1 MNKNSILF
9 ILLAIPSILF
19 GQSEKMGF
27 ELLSSGESG
36 IVFNNTLQEQNNASV
51 IDYDY
56 FYNGAGVGIADFDK
70 DGLQDLFFAGNQVD
84 DKLYKNIGGLRFI
97 DVSKDAGI
105 NQQGWSVGVSIVDIN
120 NDGYP
125 DIYVSR
131 SGPTSLYRKNALYIN
146 LGGMRFKESAAE
158 YNLDISAPSTQTAFL
173 DYDRDGDLDAYM
185 ITHPAN
191 FKNKDD
197 LQKFLEKVKEG
208 RVESDQ
214 LLRNDNGVFT
224 NASKEAGIT
233 EYGYSLGI
241 AVCDINNDSW
251 PDIFVGNDFDEP
263 DLLLLNNRNGT
274 FKNVAKSAFKHTSNY
289 SMGCDAADINNDGY
303 IDIASADM
311 SFTSHY
317 RSKTNMPSMQ
327 PEKFD
332 ARVKLGWNYQ
342 YMSNVLQMNTGMGTF
357 SEVAQLS
364 GIHQSDWSWA
374 MLMVD
379 LNGDN
384 NRDVFISNGY
394 KRDTRFN
401 DLPSI
406 LSDLQSNGG
415 LQDVNQFLNK
425 IPETLISNVVFE
437 NKGLFEFENVSE
449 KWGIY
454 QEMHSHGVAY
464 GDLDNDGDLDLVIN
478 NVDRE
483 SVIYK
488 NTLNPEKFS
497 KVIIPS
503 ANAKW
508 LNTRFY
514 ALYSNDT
521 IMSEY
526 QPIRGYASSMESALF
541 FYPDKE
547 GKLPTSIVYRDE
559 INNYHKIDNTSGSI
573 LASENSVKTNF
584 SYRFA
589 RPNYFLPSSEN
600 AGLKIGYTE
609 NANDDYEFQRLLPH
623 MQSVGGPFIC
633 KTDALKNGKDEIYI
647 SGSTGQTAAF
657 LIQDVYGKYNAY
669 SLPDF
674 VKDNGFE
681 DEGCVFVDVNGDS
694 YDDLFVSS
702 GGGEYEPGNV
712 ENEDRLYISNQ
723 QGNFTKKRLKNISF
737 VNGGA
742 TIKGDFNKDGNEDVL
757 VAGRVYPN
765 HYPLPAPFTLWL
777 GDGNTLVEESA
788 NTIFEGI
795 NEIGMVQDIKYSDIN
810 KDGYLDLIC
819 TGHWMGV
826 EVYFGMKNGKYSSQ
840 TSISNGTR
848 GWFNTMEIHDFNE
861 DGLLDILIGNEGM
874 NNKFKASYK
883 KPLSIYVDDF
893 DNSGTQDV
901 VLVKKDGDIAVPVRG
916 KECSTEQLPSLD
928 SKFTSYEDFANA
940 SIEDIYSTEGLA
952 NAYYAEVNEFR
963 HGIFYQDKDGTFSYK
978 ALNHAAQISPIKDWE
993 LKDLNKDGK
1002 IDILGVGNRYQTEVE
1017 TVRGDAGTGL
1027 VLIQEENGEFTY
1039 LMPSESGMYIPFNSR
1054 TILSI
1059 KRNEKTSY
1067 LIGNNNGPLIM
1078 IDLK

>member
-1 MNKNSILF
+1 MNTRLILSILLF
-9 ILLAIPSILF
+9 MPKLIL
-19 GQSEKMGF
+19 GQSGSMGF
-27 ELLSSGESG
+27 ELIPSNESG
-36 IVFNNTLQEQNNASV
+36 ITFNNTLQEKNNASV

-70 DGLQDLFFAGNQVD
+70 DGLQDLFFAGNQVE
-84 DKLYKNIGGLRFI
+84 DKLYKNIGNLRFI

-120 NDGYP
+120 NDSYP

-131 SGPTSLYRKNALYIN
+131 SGPTPLYRKNVLYIN

-158 YNLDISAPSTQTAFL
+158 YNLDINAPSTQTAFL
-173 DYDRDGDLDAYM
+173 DFDRDGDLDAYM
-185 ITHPAN
+185 ITHPDN

-197 LQKFLEKVKEG
+197 LQTFLEKVKEG
-208 RVESDQ
+208 KVESDQ

-224 NASKEAGIT
+224 NVTQQAGIV

-241 AVCDINNDSW
+241 TVCDINNDSW

-274 FKNVAKSAFKHTSNY
+274 FKNVAKTAFKHTSNY

-317 RSKTNMPSMQ
+317 RSKTNMSSMQ

-342 YMSNVLQMNTGMGTF
+342 YMSNVLQMNTGLGTF

-374 MLMVD
+374 MLLVD

-406 LSDLQSNGG
+406 LSDLQNNGG
-415 LQDVNQFLNK
+415 IQDVNQFLNK

-437 NKGLFEFENVSE
+437 NKGLFEFENVSS

-454 QEMHSHGVAY
+454 HEMHSHGVAY

-488 NTLNPEKFS
+488 NTLNPEKYT

-503 ANAKW
+503 ANTKW

-541 FYPDKE
+541 FYPDHS
-547 GKLPTSIVYRDE
+547 GKLPSSIIYRDQS
-559 INNYHKIDNTSGSI
+559 NNYHKIENTSGSI
-573 LASENSVKTNF
+573 LANENNSDT
-584 SYRFA
+584 RFVFQFA
-589 RPNYFLPSSEN
+589 KPKYFKPASEN
-600 AGLKIGYTE
+600 AGLKNGYTE
-609 NANDDYEFQRLLPH
+609 NPNNDYEFQRLLPH
-623 MQSVGGPFIC
+623 MLSVAGPYMC
-633 KTDALKNGKDEIYI
+633 KADALKNGKDEIYI
-647 SGSTGQTAAF
+647 SGATGQTAAF
-657 LIQDVYGKYNAY
+657 MIQDVYGKYNAY

-694 YDDLFVSS
+694 FDDLFVSS
-702 GGGEYEPGNV
+702 GGGEYVPGNL

-723 QGNFTKKRLKNISF
+723 QGSFTKLKLENKSF

-742 TIKGDFNKDGNEDVL
+742 TISSDFNGDGKKDVL

-777 GDGNTLVEESA
+777 GNGNTLIEEDA
-788 NTIFEGI
+788 ELLFEGI
-795 NEIGMVQDIKYSDIN
+795 NSLGMVQDIQFVDIN
-810 KDGYLDLIC
+810 KDGYPDLLC

-826 EVYFGMKNGKYSSQ
+826 EIYFGKKNNEFVRK
-840 TSISNGTR
+840 SISSSTK
-848 GWFNTMEIHDFNE
+848 GWFNAMEIVDFNG
-861 DGLLDILIGNEGM
+861 DGLLDILCANEGL
-874 NNKFKASYK
+874 NNKFKASK
-883 KPLSIYVDDF
+883 ERPLSVYLNDF
-893 DNSGTQDV
+893 DNSGTHDV
-901 VLVKKDGDIAVPVRG
+901 VLVNKDGDVYVPLRG
-916 KECSTEQLPSLD
+916 KECSTEQVPLLNTRFS
-928 SKFTSYEDFANA
+928 SYEDFANA
-940 SIEDIYSTEGLA
+940 TIEDIYTTEGLE
-952 NAYYAEVNEFR
+952 NAYYAEVNEFQ
-963 HGIFYQDKDGTFSYK
+963 HGIFYQEKDGSFTYK
-978 ALNHAAQISPIKDWE
+978 ALDHAAQISPILDWE
-993 LKDLNKDGK
+993 LIDLNKDGR
-1002 IDILGVGNRYQTEVE
+1002 IDIIGVGNRYQTEVE

-1027 VLIQEENGEFTY
+1027 VLIQNENGSFNY
-1039 LMPSESGMYIPFNSR
+1039 LMPSESGLYIPFNSR
-1054 TILSI
+1054 CLISV
-1059 KRNEKTSY
+1059 KRNDLSSY
-1067 LIGNNNGPLIM
+1067 LIGTNNGPLIM
-1078 IDLK
+1078 IDIK